1 MKQKVISLKG
11 VWAGYGNNNV
21 IEDINFSVKKGD
33 FVGII
38 GPNGGGKSTLLKV
51 ILGLITPYKGEVKV
65 MGLPPEEGR
74 EFVGWVP
81 QESDMDRDFP
91 IKVLDVV
98 LMGRMGRKKLLRPYS
113 KEDKNKALEALEMVG
128 LQNIAQKPIGEIS
141 LGQRQRVYIA
151 RALAKDPEIL
161 LLDEPLASV
170 DPNTSEVIYGL
181 LKDLNESSA
190 ITIVMV
196 THDVGAVSSYVKSVG
211 CLNRKLYYY
220 DEKTLTQGMIDA
232 AYHCPVDLIA
242 HGVPHR
248 VLPKINQEET
258 KR

>member
-1 MKQKVISLKG
+1 MIQEVISLKG

-21 IEDINFSVKKGD
+21 IEDITFSAKKGD

-38 GPNGGGKSTLLKV
+38 GPNGGGKTTLLKV
-51 ILGLITPYKGEVKV
+51 ILGLITPYKGDVKV

-98 LMGRMGRKKLLRPYS
+98 LMGRMGRKKILRPYS
-113 KEDKNKALEALEMVG
+113 KEDKNKAIEALEMVG
-128 LQNIAQKPIGEIS
+128 LQDIAQKSIGEIS

-151 RALAKDPEIL
+151 RALAKAPDIL

-170 DPNTSEVIYGL
+170 DPNTSEAIYGL
-181 LKDLNESSA
+181 LKNLNEST
-190 ITIVMV
+190 TIVMV

-220 DEKTLTQGMIDA
+220 DEKALTQGMIDA

-248 VLPKINQEET
+248 VLPKRDSEV
-258 KR
+258 

>member
-1 MKQKVISLKG
+1 VIQEVISLKG

-21 IEDINFSVKKGD
+21 IEDITFSAKKGD

-38 GPNGGGKSTLLKV
+38 GPNGGGKTTLLKV
-51 ILGLITPYKGEVKV
+51 ILGLITPYKGDVKV

-98 LMGRMGRKKLLRPYS
+98 LMGRMGRKKILRPYS
-113 KEDKNKALEALEMVG
+113 KEDKNKAIEALEMVG
-128 LQNIAQKPIGEIS
+128 LQDIAQKSIGEIS

-151 RALAKDPEIL
+151 RALAKAPDIL

-170 DPNTSEVIYGL
+170 DPNTSEAIYGL
-181 LKDLNESSA
+181 LKNLNEST
-190 ITIVMV
+190 TIVMV

-220 DEKTLTQGMIDA
+220 DEKALTQGMIDA

-248 VLPKINQEET
+248 VLPKRDSEV
-258 KR
+258 

>member
-98 LMGRMGRKKLLRPYS
+98 LMGRMGRKKLLR
-113 KEDKNKALEALEMVG
+113 
-128 LQNIAQKPIGEIS
+128 
-141 LGQRQRVYIA
+141 
-151 RALAKDPEIL
+151 
-161 LLDEPLASV
+161 
-170 DPNTSEVIYGL
+170 
-181 LKDLNESSA
+181 
-190 ITIVMV
+190 
-196 THDVGAVSSYVKSVG
+196 
-211 CLNRKLYYY
+211 
-220 DEKTLTQGMIDA
+220 
-232 AYHCPVDLIA
+232 
-242 HGVPHR
+242 
-248 VLPKINQEET
+248 
-258 KR
+258 